1 MGSVLP
7 IISYAISV
15 WAHAIDRQFVI
26 QPLASLQR
34 RVAIRIIKGY
44 RTISIDAANVLA
56 KLTPIDLYL
65 KGRAVI
71 YFAKKPISNRLTE
84 DYLQNTID
92 LDNIQRPI
100 DCYRLKHYALR
111 QQINQSNND
120 STNCKLLIT
129 GYKGLDGT
137 GSSYIIHKKETI
149 IKQKTLKLSPNC
161 SRFESILFATLSA
174 LDFIVKTVA
183 NQSIAIY
190 FEEMSIIYAINN
202 HNSTNPLIY
211 GIYNNYYLAKE
222 NGIEMSIQ
230 LTNFDN
236 EIYGQLVKDNARL
249 AYLSHQSFAYDSVS
263 ETYVKH
269 LIYEKNRQIWENR
282 WQSMDDYKWISN

>member
-1 MGSVLP
+1 MFTKNLKYVKPVISFCGKTLKIENSFKHLGITIDSRLTFREQANQVSRKATQLVNKLLSFAKNEFGLNHKALHTIYMGSVLP
-7 IISYAISV
+7 IISYALSV

-129 GYKGLDGT
+129 GYKGLDG
-137 GSSYIIHKKETI
+137 
-149 IKQKTLKLSPNC
+149 
-161 SRFESILFATLSA
+161 
-174 LDFIVKTVA
+174 
-183 NQSIAIY
+183 
-190 FEEMSIIYAINN
+190 
-202 HNSTNPLIY
+202 
-211 GIYNNYYLAKE
+211 
-222 NGIEMSIQ
+222 
-230 LTNFDN
+230 
-236 EIYGQLVKDNARL
+236 KDWN
-249 AYLSHQSFAYDSVS
+249 
-263 ETYVKH
+263 
-269 LIYEKNRQIWENR
+269 
-282 WQSMDDYKWISN
+282 